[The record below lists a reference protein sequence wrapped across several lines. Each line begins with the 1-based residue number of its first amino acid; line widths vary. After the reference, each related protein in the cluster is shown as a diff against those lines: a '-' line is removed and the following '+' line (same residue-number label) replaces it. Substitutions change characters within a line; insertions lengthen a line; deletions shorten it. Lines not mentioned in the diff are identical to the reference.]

1 MKKYLFLM
9 ASALL
14 LLGSCSSVPVTGR
27 RQLNIVSDNEVLSSS
42 LTEYQ
47 SYMKTAKKSTNATE
61 TAQVERVGKRIAA
74 ATEAYLKSHGGESEI
89 KNFSWEFNLVQNN
102 ELNAFCMPGGK
113 IVVYEG
119 LMNIISKDDEL
130 AVVLGHE
137 VAHAVA
143 KHSNERMSQQVLA
156 QYGAGILG
164 QALSG
169 KSAAVQQI
177 AGQVYGLGANYGV
190 ILPFSRKH
198 ESEADNIGLVFMR
211 LAGYNPEVAIDFWK
225 KMSSS
230 STSSVP
236 EIASTHPSD
245 ARRIADIQKEL
256 PSVMK
261 NYQPL
266 PQFAAA
272 TTTTTTTKA
281 VSTTQKKKTTTA
293 KKTTTTKK
301 TTTAKKTTSKK

>member
-1 MKKYLFLM
+1 MKKYLFVPM
-9 ASALL
+9 AAIL

-27 RQLNIVSDNEVLSSS
+27 KQLNLVSNSEVLTSS

-47 SYMKTAKKSTNATE
+47 TYMKTAKKSTNSTQ
-61 TAQVERVGKRIAA
+61 TAMVERVGKRIAT
-74 ATEAYLKSHGGESEI
+74 ATEAYLKSQGATSQLSD
-89 KNFSWEFNLVQNN
+89 FSWEFNLVQNS

-119 LMNIISKDDEL
+119 LMGIISKDDEL

-156 QYGAGILG
+156 QYGSSILG
-164 QALSG
+164 TALAN

-245 ARRIADIQKEL
+245 ARRISDIQKEL
-256 PSVMK
+256 PSILK

-266 PQFAAA
+266 AQYTTP
-272 TTTTTTTKA
+272 TTTAT
-281 VSTTQKKKTTTA
+281 TTTA
-293 KKTTTTKK
+293 KKATTTKK
-301 TTTAKKTTSKK
+301 TTAKKTTSKK

>member
-1 MKKYLFLM
+1 MKKCLFLV
-9 ASALL
+9 ATAALIL
-14 LLGSCSSVPVTGR
+14 AGCSSVPVTGR
-27 RQLNIVSDNEVLSSS
+27 KQLNIVSNSEVLTSS

-47 SYMKTAKKSTNATE
+47 TYMKSAKKSSNTLQ
-61 TAQVERVGKRIAA
+61 TAMVERVGKRIAT
-74 ATEAYLKSHGGESEI
+74 ATEAYLKSNGAASEI
-89 KNFSWEFNLVQNN
+89 NDFSWEFNLVENS

-119 LMNIISKDDEL
+119 LMKIISSDDEL

-156 QYGAGILG
+156 QYGSSILG
-164 QALSG
+164 TALSG

-211 LAGYNPEVAIDFWK
+211 LAGYNPQVALTFWK

-245 ARRIADIQKEL
+245 ARRISDIEKEL
-256 PSVMK
+256 PTVLK

-266 PQFAAA
+266 AQYA
-272 TTTTTTTKA
+272 TTTTTTT
-281 VSTTQKKKTTTA
+281 T
-293 KKTTTTKK
+293 KTTTTKK
-301 TTTAKKTTSKK
+301 TTTAKKTSTKK

>member
-1 MKKYLFLM
+1 MKKFLFLT
-9 ASALL
+9 ASALM

-27 RQLNIVSDNEVLSSS
+27 KQLNIVSDSEVLSSS

-47 SYMKTAKKSTNATE
+47 NYMKTAKKSVNAAK
-61 TAQVERVGKRIAA
+61 TAQVERVGRRIAA
-74 ATEAYLKSHGGESEI
+74 ATEAYLKSHGAENEI
-89 KNFSWEFNLVQNN
+89 KNFSWEFNLVQSN

-119 LMNIISKDDEL
+119 LMKIISSDDEL

-169 KSAAVQQI
+169 KSEAVQQI

-198 ESEADNIGLVFMR
+198 ESEADRIGLVFMR
-211 LAGYNPEVAIDFWK
+211 LAGYNPEVAVEFWK
-225 KMSSS
+225 KMASS

-245 ARRIADIQKEL
+245 ARRIADIEKEL
-256 PSVMK
+256 PDVMK
-261 NYQPL
+261 NYRPL
-266 PQFAAA
+266 SEFAGI
-272 TTTTTTTKA
+272 
-281 VSTTQKKKTTTA
+281 STNRASTSAIKTIHFSSKKKT
-293 KKTTTTKK
+293 KTTKK
-301 TTTAKKTTSKK
+301 TARRK

>member
-1 MKKYLFLM
+1 
-9 ASALL
+9 
-14 LLGSCSSVPVTGR
+14 
-27 RQLNIVSDNEVLSSS
+27 
-42 LTEYQ
+42 
-47 SYMKTAKKSTNATE
+47 
-61 TAQVERVGKRIAA
+61 
-74 ATEAYLKSHGGESEI
+74 
-89 KNFSWEFNLVQNN
+89 
-102 ELNAFCMPGGK
+102 
-113 IVVYEG
+113 
-119 LMNIISKDDEL
+119 
-130 AVVLGHE
+130 
-137 VAHAVA
+137 
-143 KHSNERMSQQVLA
+143 
-156 QYGAGILG
+156 
-164 QALSG
+164 
-169 KSAAVQQI
+169 
-177 AGQVYGLGANYGV
+177 
-190 ILPFSRKH
+190 
-198 ESEADNIGLVFMR
+198 MR

-272 TTTTTTTKA
+272 TTTTTATKA